1 MPYINYADKELAFKI
16 VYFGPGMGGK
26 TTNLM
31 RVFASLR
38 ANTRS
43 EMVTLDTAGERTLFF
58 DFLPLELGKVGGFSL
73 RFNLFTVPGQIHYEA
88 SRKLI
93 LDGADGVVFV
103 ADSQSHM
110 LEGNVESFRGMVRN
124 LEDYGKALDQ
134 FPLVLQYNKRDADQ
148 PLPLGSLEAA
158 LGLSSPLPVFEAVA
172 TQGVGVMETIRE
184 VARIIVRQFSV

>member
-103 ADSQSHM
+103 ADSQAHM

-124 LEDYGKALDQ
+124 LEDYGKELDK
-134 FPLVLQYNKRDADQ
+134 FPLVLQYNKRDADH

>member
-124 LEDYGKALDQ
+124 LEDYGKALDK

>member
-31 RVFASLR
+31 RVFKSLR

-58 DFLPLELGKVGGFSL
+58 DFLPLELGTVGGFAL
-73 RFNLFTVPGQIHYEA
+73 RFNLFTVPGQIQYEA

-103 ADSQSHM
+103 ADSQPHM
-110 LEGNVESFRGMVRN
+110 LESDVDSFQAMVRN
-124 LEDYGKALDQ
+124 LEDYGKDLLT
-134 FPLVLQYNKRDADQ
+134 FPIVLQYNKRDCEN
-148 PLPLGSLEAA
+148 PLTRQSLDEGLGA
-158 LGLSSPLPVFEAVA
+158 SPHVPVFEAVA
-172 TQGVGVMETIRE
+172 TEGIGVMETVRE
-184 VARIIVRQFSV
+184 VARIIVRQFAV

>member
-1 MPYINYADKELAFKI
+1 MPYINYSDRELAFKI

-26 TTNLM
+26 TTNLI
-31 RVFASLR
+31 RVFGSLKEN
-38 ANTRS
+38 ARS

-73 RFNLFTVPGQIHYEA
+73 RFNLFTVPGQIQYEA

-103 ADSQSHM
+103 ADSQPHM
-110 LEGNVESFRGMVRN
+110 LEKNVESFQGMLGN
-124 LEDYGKALDQ
+124 LREHGKDLKT
-134 FPLVLQYNKRDADQ
+134 FPLVLQYNKRDVSGA
-148 PLPLGSLEAA
+148 LEVGCLEREVA
-158 LGLSSPLPVFEAVA
+158 LERQIPVFEAVA
-172 TQGVGVMETIRE
+172 TQGTGVMETIRE

>member
-1 MPYINYADKELAFKI
+1 MPYINYSDRELAFKI

-31 RVFASLR
+31 RVFSSLR

-58 DFLPLELGKVGGFSL
+58 DFLPLELGTVGGFSL

-103 ADSQSHM
+103 ADSQPHM
-110 LEGNVESFRGMVRN
+110 LEGNMDSYRGMLGN
-124 LEDYGKALDQ
+124 LEDYGKDLNT
-134 FPLVLQYNKRDADQ
+134 FPLVLQYNKRDCEN
-148 PLPLGSLEAA
+148 PLPRGCLEQA
-158 LGLSSPLPVFEAVA
+158 LAIPPSVPVFEAVA
-172 TQGVGVMETIRE
+172 TQGVGVMDTVRE
-184 VARIIVRQFSV
+184 VAKIIVRQFSV

>member
-1 MPYINYADKELAFKI
+1 MPYINYSDRELAFKI

-58 DFLPLELGKVGGFSL
+58 DFLPLELGTVGGFSL

-103 ADSQSHM
+103 ADSQPHM
-110 LEGNVESFRGMVRN
+110 LEGNVESYRGMVAN
-124 LEDYGKALDQ
+124 LTDYGKDLST
-134 FPLVLQYNKRDADQ
+134 FPVVLQYNKRDCEN
-148 PLPLGSLEAA
+148 PLPRGCLERELGIPASV
-158 LGLSSPLPVFEAVA
+158 PVFEAVA
-172 TQGVGVMETIRE
+172 TEGTGVMDTVRE
-184 VARIIVRQFSV
+184 VAKIIVRGFSV